1 MLVYNVFIEDF
12 RSTVWIDQSP
22 LSNNAPTAES
32 RYFTPLLTP
41 CTLFMLFYNV
51 YIEDF
56 RGAVCAMYVM

>member
-1 MLVYNVFIEDF
+1 M
-12 RSTVWIDQSP
+12 WIDQLA

-41 CTLFMLFYNV
+41 CTLFYNV